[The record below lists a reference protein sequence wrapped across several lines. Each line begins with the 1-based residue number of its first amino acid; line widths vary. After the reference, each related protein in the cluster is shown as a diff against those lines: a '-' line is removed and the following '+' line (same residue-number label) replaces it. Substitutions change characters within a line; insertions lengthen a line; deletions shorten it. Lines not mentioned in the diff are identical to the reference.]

1 VSKDISNEGA
11 KEPAQLRYIFVCF
24 ATIEEVA
31 VTSGSAAPGT
41 RLGLR
46 HVEAVDVIP
55 EMRHAIGRRVAGAA
69 AEAVAGRPRPS
80 AWMRPWPRT
89 ISG

>member
-1 VSKDISNEGA
+1 MSKDISNEGA

-41 RLGLR
+41 GS
-46 HVEAVDVIP
+46 AF
-55 EMRHAIGRRVAGAA
+55 GTS
-69 AEAVAGRPRPS
+69 RP
-80 AWMRPWPRT
+80 
-89 ISG
+89 